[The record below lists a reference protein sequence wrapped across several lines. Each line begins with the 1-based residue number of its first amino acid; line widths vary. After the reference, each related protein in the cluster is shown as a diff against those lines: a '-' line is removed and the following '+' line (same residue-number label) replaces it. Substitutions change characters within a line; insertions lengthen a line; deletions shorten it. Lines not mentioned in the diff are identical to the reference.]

1 MPLQGGLTV
10 LVLGGH
16 QGKGQG
22 ATTWGGGGCHWA
34 LEALSS
40 RPKLE
45 GAGELFS
52 VLWMQEAI
60 HGIPLAP
67 IPQFM
72 EEEMRGPERQSDFPK
87 ATQPST
93 PLSLSLS
100 VPPRVAAT
108 VMLWFGAPR
117 PVQRGCLMQQWL
129 ESKTP
134 GREVRPVVRAVR
146 NQWPGSREQSTDA
159 SPTSRTPHPRDLS
172 AAKPE

>member
-22 ATTWGGGGCHWA
+22 ATTSGGGCHWA

-45 GAGELFS
+45 GTGELFS

-100 VPPRVAAT
+100 
-108 VMLWFGAPR
+108 LY
-117 PVQRGCLMQQWL
+117 
-129 ESKTP
+129 
-134 GREVRPVVRAVR
+134 
-146 NQWPGSREQSTDA
+146 A
-159 SPTSRTPHPRDLS
+159 SPCGSYCDAVVWGPSACPAWTPD
-172 AAKPE
+172 AAVVGK

>member
-22 ATTWGGGGCHWA
+22 ATTWGGGCHWA

-172 AAKPE
+172 ATKPE